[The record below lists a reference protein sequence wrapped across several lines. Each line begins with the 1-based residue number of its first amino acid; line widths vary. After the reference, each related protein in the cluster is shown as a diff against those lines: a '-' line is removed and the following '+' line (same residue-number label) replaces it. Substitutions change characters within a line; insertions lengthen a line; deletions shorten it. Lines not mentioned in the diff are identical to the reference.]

1 MSTDR
6 ATATPPRRLSG
17 RHHTD
22 PNFFSSARSFNTEV
36 GSRVKPGEVA
46 GYYIDFRFKAEE
58 PSWPPDW
65 LETPEKQLH
74 VATAQ
79 WALGAYERYL
89 HGEGDAWLSAA
100 IGAADHLVAV
110 QTRSGPM
117 EGGWPHG
124 HPMPHTYRLDPPW
137 LSSMAQGEAASLL
150 VRIHKETGEGRY
162 AEAAELALLPLRRPV
177 SEGGVLADLDG
188 GPFFEEYPTERSSY
202 VLNGGIYTIW
212 GCYDVGVGLGSA
224 EATSDWER
232 SVDTLASNLNRWDT
246 GFWSLYDLYPHPVP
260 NIASSAYHA
269 LHIAQLKAMQ
279 LISPRPEFVD
289 TAERFGEYF
298 ESRRNH
304 RRAFVRKAAFRL
316 AVPRNRVL
324 ARRMPW

>member
-6 ATATPPRRLSG
+6 ATATPPRRFGG

-22 PNFFSSARSFNTEV
+22 PSFFSSARSFSTDV
-36 GSRVKPGEVA
+36 GTRVEPGAVA

-65 LETPEKQLH
+65 LEPPEKQLH

-79 WALGAYERYL
+79 WALGAYEHYL
-89 HGEGDAWLSAA
+89 HGDGEEWLAA
-100 IGAADHLVAV
+100 ATGAADYL
-110 QTRSGPM
+110 M
-117 EGGWPHG
+117 EHQREDGAWPHG
-124 HPMPHTYRLDPPW
+124 MPMPHTYRLDPPW

-150 VRIHKETGEGRY
+150 VRIHKETGESRY
-162 AEAAELALLPLRRPV
+162 AEAAELALQPFRQPV
-177 SEGGVLADLDG
+177 AEGGVLADLDG
-188 GPFFEEYPTERSSY
+188 GPFFEEYPTEPSSY
-202 VLNGGIYTIW
+202 VLNGGIYSMW
-212 GCYDVGVGLGSA
+212 GSYDVGVALGSKQAKEEWGRA
-224 EATSDWER
+224 E
-232 SVDTLASNLNRWDT
+232 DTLARSLHRYDT

-269 LHIAQLKAMQ
+269 LHIAQLQAMQ
-279 LISPRPEFVD
+279 LVSPRPEF
-289 TAERFGEYF
+289 AEMAKRFGEYF
-298 ESRRNH
+298 DSRRNH